1 MLNSTSRGDQLIRVN
16 IEVPKNLN
24 DKQKEALMNFNTTM
38 GAKAVEPEEK
48 KGFFG
53 SKKKK

>member
-1 MLNSTSRGDQLIRVN
+1 MLNSTRRGDKLVKVTV
-16 IEVPKNLN
+16 EVPKNLN
-24 DKQKEALMNFNTTM
+24 EKQKEALMNFNTTM

-53 SKKKK
+53 NKKKK